1 ADSLAL
7 ADVLLDEAG
16 DDELV
21 GAALVLV
28 TDAVAA
34 DVVGS
39 EPPSH
44 PASRAPHTM
53 TTTQAPA
60 RALPFR
66 AIPNLP
72 TGGFPGAAHDVSWPP
87 P

>member
-1 ADSLAL
+1 
-7 ADVLLDEAG
+7 VLLDEAG

-34 DVVGS
+34 DVVGP

-44 PASRAPHTM
+44 PASRAPHT
-53 TTTQAPA
+53 TRTTQAPA

-66 AIPNLP
+66 AITNLP